1 MRWLLKEAIGTAAK
15 GIWEE
20 SAGGGEALGS
30 EREELT
36 VDWRKL
42 HDKKLCGMY
51 WSPSVIW
58 VIKSEIVM
66 GGACGTEGF
75 DGET

>member
-1 MRWLLKEAIGTAAK
+1 MQSGLQLRCLGRRRWG
-15 GIWEE
+15 
-20 SAGGGEALGS
+20 ALGS

-36 VDWRKL
+36 GDWRKL
-42 HDKKLCGMY
+42 HDKKLRDMY
-51 WSPSVIW
+51 WSPSLIW

>member
-1 MRWLLKEAIGTAAK
+1 MRWLLKDAIGTAAK
-15 GIWEE
+15 ASGKK
-20 SAGGGEALGS
+20 ALGGGAFGS

-36 VDWRKL
+36 GYWRKPY
-42 HDKKLCGMY
+42 DKKFRDMY
-51 WSPSVIW
+51 WSPSVMW

-75 DGET
+75 DGEN